1 MTSDA
6 GEKDHESFMRIALK
20 EARSAL
26 HVGEVPI
33 GAAVVLGQQVLAT
46 GFNQPIHTQD
56 PCAHAEVIALRA
68 AARAIGNYRLTGTT
82 LYVTLEP
89 CLMCVG
95 ALVLARVGTLVYGA
109 AEPKFGAIQSLM
121 KIESL
126 ALTHRFEVVPGV
138 LEADCRQLVIDFFK
152 FRRQEA

>member
-1 MTSDA
+1 MTSEA
-6 GEKDHESFMRIALK
+6 GEKNHESFMRIALK
-20 EARSAL
+20 QARSAL

-33 GAAVVLGQQVLAT
+33 GAAVVLGQEVLAT

-56 PCAHAEVIALRA
+56 PSAHAEVIALRA
-68 AARAIGNYRLTGTT
+68 AARAIGNYRLMGTT

-109 AEPKFGAIQSLM
+109 AEPKFGAIQSLL

-138 LEADCRQLVIDFFK
+138 LEADCRQLVVDFFK

>member
-1 MTSDA
+1 MTREAAADA
-6 GEKDHESFMRIALK
+6 REGFMRLALH

-26 HVGEVPI
+26 HLGEVPV
-33 GAAVVLGQQVLAT
+33 GAVVVLGQDVLAT

-56 PCAHAEVIALRA
+56 PSAHAEVVALRA
-68 AARAIGNYRLTGTT
+68 AARALGNYRLTGTT

-95 ALVLARVGTLVYGA
+95 ALVQARVATLAYGA

-121 KIESL
+121 KVEDL

-138 LEADCRQLVIDFFK
+138 LEDECRQLVVDFFK
-152 FRRQEA
+152 FRREEA